1 MGGGGVGAQSRSQ
14 GLEGV
19 CWLSGLEDF
28 REKERHR
35 KKRRETEMGRWTKSW
50 HGKSGE
56 KKRERIER
64 DSHGGKEQALVSKSQ
79 LMKKQEEPRG

>member
-1 MGGGGVGAQSRSQ
+1 MGGCEVGAQSRSQ

-35 KKRRETEMGRWTKSW
+35 KKEERNRDGEMDEELAREVRREKT
-50 HGKSGE
+50 
-56 KKRERIER
+56 REDRAR
-64 DSHGGKEQALVSKSQ
+64 
-79 LMKKQEEPRG
+79 